1 MSKTN
6 EKIIGDNARNGE
18 IDIMKNIPIKQA
30 ATINAK
36 GKLNSRKCKPV
47 ICIDTGE
54 VYTSATDAA
63 QDNGTTIY
71 GISTVCLGKAKTAN
85 GKRFCYVQDFP
96 EHLSDITSRISAMNK
111 GYAEMMEKAK
121 AYDAILAE
129 QEAKAKAEEDA
140 RKAKEKAEADRQ
152 KAIEKATERL
162 ERRRALYERK
172 HRELDEIYQ
181 NMLDAERELEILT
194 GTKKLSLLPYEIIPK
209 NGGYELIING
219 MDSGW
224 VPNMEIANQCID
236 HYMSHNGKEED
247 KCSY

>member
-1 MSKTN
+1 
-6 EKIIGDNARNGE
+6 
-18 IDIMKNIPIKQA
+18 MKNITIKQA

-152 KAIEKATERL
+152 KAIEKAKEKL
-162 ERRRALYERK
+162 ERRKEIYARK
-172 HRELDEIYQ
+172 KSELDEAHQYVKE
-181 NMLDAERELEILT
+181 AERELETLT
-194 GTKKLSLLPYEIIPK
+194 GTKKLSLVPYEIIPK
-209 NGGYELIING
+209 DGGYELTING
-219 MDSGW
+219 VECDW

-236 HYMSHNGKEED
+236 HYMSNNGKEEG